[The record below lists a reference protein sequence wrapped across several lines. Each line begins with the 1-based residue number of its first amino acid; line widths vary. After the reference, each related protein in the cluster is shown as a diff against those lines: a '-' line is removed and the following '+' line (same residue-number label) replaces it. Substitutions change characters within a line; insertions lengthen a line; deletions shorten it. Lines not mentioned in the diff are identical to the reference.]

1 MNTPKSLPKTL
12 LEMAGAD
19 LTPARFDEACLVL
32 IDCQNEYLSGPVAL
46 PDAQPAVG
54 EAKRLL
60 AAARSAGAPVV
71 HVVHRGRAGG
81 MFDLD
86 AERGAIIDGLTPEAG
101 EAVIEKPLPNAF
113 AQTGLEEALVATG
126 RRKLI
131 VAGFMTHMCV
141 SATARAALDHGFGAT
156 VAADACATRDLPD
169 GTGGVVAARDV
180 HRVALAELA
189 DRFAIIARGPDWF

>member
-1 MNTPKSLPKTL
+1 MDLSESLPKTL

-19 LTPARFDEACLVL
+19 PTPARFDEACLVL
-32 IDCQNEYLSGPVAL
+32 IDCQNEYLSGPVGL

-60 AAARSAGAPVV
+60 VAARSAGAPVV
-71 HVVHRGRAGG
+71 HVVHRGRAGSL
-81 MFDLD
+81 FDLD

-101 EAVIEKPLPNAF
+101 ETVIEKPLPNAF
-113 AQTGLEEALVATG
+113 AQTGLEEALAATG

-141 SATARAALDHGFGAT
+141 SATVRAALDLGYTST

-189 DRFAIIARGPDWF
+189 DRFAIVAHGQDWF